1 MTRLLFLPDDQ
12 TLVVLDSPLA
22 AGDLVERVNQGRWT
36 PPAPYDAIHGDKIAA
51 PLHAMRLGNQASTV
65 IITPHPPFDLA
76 GAALAE
82 IRRLLK
88 PRQRQILLLLARG
101 LSNKEIAV
109 QLGLH
114 PRTVA
119 QHISALKALL
129 GASSRAQSILKAVD
143 LGFFEE

>member
-1 MTRLLFLPDDQ
+1 MTRLFFLPDDQ

-22 AGDLVERVNQGRWT
+22 AGALVEWVNQGRWT
-36 PPAPYDAIHGDKIAA
+36 PPAPYDTRHGDQIAA
-51 PLHAMRLGNQASTV
+51 TLHAIRLGSQTSTV

-76 GAALAE
+76 EPALAE
-82 IRRLLK
+82 IHRLLK
-88 PRQRQILLLLARG
+88 PRQRQILLLLAHG
-101 LSNKEIAV
+101 LSNKEIAI

-119 QHISALKALL
+119 QHIAALKVLF

>member
-12 TLVVLDSPLA
+12 TLVVLDSPLP
-22 AGDLVERVNQGRWT
+22 AGELMECVNQGRWT
-36 PPAPYDAIHGDKIAA
+36 PPPPYDAANGVETPAN
-51 PLHAMRLGNQASTV
+51 LHAFRLGSLGRTV
-65 IITPHPPFDLA
+65 IITPHLPLDLA
-76 GAALAE
+76 DPGLDE

-88 PRQRQILLLLARG
+88 PRQRQILLLLAHG

-109 QLGLH
+109 RLNLH

-119 QHISALKALL
+119 QHIATLKALF

-143 LGFFEE
+143 LGFFGD

>member
-22 AGDLVERVNQGRWT
+22 VADLVERVGLGQWM
-36 PPAPYDAIHGDKIAA
+36 PPPPYDSASPAQA
-51 PLHAMRLGNQASTV
+51 VLHAITLGCTV
-65 IITPHPPFDLA
+65 IITPTLPLDLA
-76 GAALAE
+76 EPGLDE

-88 PRQRQILLLLARG
+88 PRQRQILLLLAHG

-109 QLGLH
+109 RLKLH

-119 QHISALKALL
+119 QHIATLKTLF

-143 LGFFEE
+143 LGFFDA